1 MSKCNTIKK
10 SKQGWTSME
19 PVDLFDALV
28 QVPTSAFLYWS
39 VPSSFDDEMMNF
51 PISGQWLQ
59 VLSCFWELKL
69 PGLHHGKVFRQWTW
83 VRSPSSWLWWSPT
96 VDNQHHVSATRCC
109 QLQWVLVRKITSVRL
124 LSSLTSMLTSS
135 QVWWLWLWSQWF
147 LSRHHWHNRKALNRS
162 VIGLSGSM
170 RRLLFVLSIISW
182 YRLSRSLS

>member
-1 MSKCNTIKK
+1 MISKCKTIKQIK
-10 SKQGWTSME
+10 TG
-19 PVDLFDALV
+19 VDIYGACGPFRCARSSADKCFSLLV
-28 QVPTSAFLYWS
+28 
-39 VPSSFDDEMMNF
+39 SSIMIMMTKWWIYLNF

-83 VRSPSSWLWWSPT
+83 VRSPSTWLWWSPT

-135 QVWWLWLWSQWF
+135 QVWWGWLWSRF
-147 LSRHHWHNRKALNRS
+147 H
-162 VIGLSGSM
+162 G
-170 RRLLFVLSIISW
+170 IIDTIEKLW
-182 YRLSRSLS
+182 IEA

>member
-1 MSKCNTIKK
+1 MPTAQQSAKWFSFWAIHPSIMSPLLHHL
-10 SKQGWTSME
+10 SKNQS
-19 PVDLFDALV
+19 PL
-28 QVPTSAFLYWS
+28 PTKLSAHQILS
-39 VPSSFDDEMMNF
+39 A

-83 VRSPSSWLWWSPT
+83 VRSPSTWLWWSPT
-96 VDNQHHVSATRCC
+96 VDNQQHVSATRCC